1 MSTQQTAERTRLWQF
16 AKAASITAW
25 RRCHDSIFIPFP
37 LAANPVCRA
46 AHPTAQGELGTI
58 NGVERVTCNMNR
70 FKTLDFK
77 IAVLAGFLAWM
88 ITMALRAAFSA

>member
-1 MSTQQTAERTRLWQF
+1 
-16 AKAASITAW
+16 
-25 RRCHDSIFIPFP
+25 
-37 LAANPVCRA
+37 
-46 AHPTAQGELGTI
+46 
-58 NGVERVTCNMNR
+58 VERVTCNMNR